1 MGKIRVKTIG
11 EGAEEPKKK
20 VKKEKGSEKTHLP
33 GMGGGE
39 RVVMVGPTEE
49 ELAKIDLPPEEAKE
63 GEEKEKSK
71 QTGGKSKKA
80 SKKKERSK
88 KYTAKIVKLDKN
100 KQYSL
105 KEALG
110 ILSKFEKAGFD
121 ETVELHINTL
131 EGSVSGNMT
140 LPHGTGK
147 KTRVVEATD
156 ELIAEI
162 EKGKISFDI
171 LVAKP
176 EMMPKLAHVAKVL
189 GPRGLMPNP
198 KAGTITEKPEE
209 IIKKFEGGQINFRS
223 ETKAP
228 IVHLTVGRISMGP
241 DKLSENINTAI
252 KAVNKSKI
260 RNVTLKS
267 TMSPGIKLAI

>member
-1 MGKIRVKTIG
+1 MGKIRGKTIG
-11 EGAEEPKKK
+11 EEAEEPKKK

-49 ELAKIDLPPEEAKE
+49 ELEKLEEKKSQE
-63 GEEKEKSK
+63 STEKGEEQSK
-71 QTGGKSKKA
+71 KSKKA

-88 KYTAKIVKLDKN
+88 KYTAKIVTLDKN

-131 EGSVSGNMT
+131 DGSVSGRMS
-140 LPHGTGK
+140 LPHGSGK
-147 KTRVVEATD
+147 KTRVAIATD
-156 ELIAEI
+156 DLILDI
-162 EKGKISFDI
+162 ERGKIDFDV
-171 LVAKP
+171 LVATP
-176 EMMPKLAHVAKVL
+176 QMMPKLAKVAKVL

-209 IIKKFEGGQINFRS
+209 VVKKFEAGQINFKT
-223 ETKAP
+223 EKAP
-228 IVHLTVGRISMGP
+228 IVHLSVGKLSFGP
-241 DKLSENINTAI
+241 AKLSENIETAI
-252 KAVNKSKI
+252 DAINKSKI

-267 TMSPGIKLAI
+267 TMSPGIKIVI

>member
-140 LPHGTGK
+140 LPHGT

-198 KAGTITEKPEE
+198 KAGTITDKPEE

-228 IVHLTVGRISMGP
+228 IVHLMVGKISLGP

-267 TMSPGIKLAI
+267 TMSPGIKIVV

>member
-11 EGAEEPKKK
+11 EEAEEPKKK

-80 SKKKERSK
+80 SKKK
-88 KYTAKIVKLDKN
+88 AKIVTLDKN

-176 EMMPKLAHVAKVL
+176 EMMPKLARVAKVL

-198 KAGTITEKPEE
+198 KAGTITDKPEE

-267 TMSPGIKLAI
+267 TMSPGIKIVV

>member
-11 EGAEEPKKK
+11 EEAEEPKKK

-49 ELAKIDLPPEEAKE
+49 ELEKLEEKKSQE
-63 GEEKEKSK
+63 STEKGEEQSK
-71 QTGGKSKKA
+71 KSKKA

-88 KYTAKIVKLDKN
+88 KYTAKIVTLDKN

-131 EGSVSGNMT
+131 DGSVSGRMS
-140 LPHGTGK
+140 LDHGRGK
-147 KTRVVEATD
+147 KTRVAIATD
-156 ELIAEI
+156 DLILDI
-162 EKGKISFDI
+162 E
-171 LVAKP
+171 
-176 EMMPKLAHVAKVL
+176 
-189 GPRGLMPNP
+189 RG
-198 KAGTITEKPEE
+198 
-209 IIKKFEGGQINFRS
+209 
-223 ETKAP
+223 
-228 IVHLTVGRISMGP
+228 
-241 DKLSENINTAI
+241 
-252 KAVNKSKI
+252 
-260 RNVTLKS
+260 
-267 TMSPGIKLAI
+267 

>member
-1 MGKIRVKTIG
+1 
-11 EGAEEPKKK
+11 
-20 VKKEKGSEKTHLP
+20 
-33 GMGGGE
+33 
-39 RVVMVGPTEE
+39 
-49 ELAKIDLPPEEAKE
+49 
-63 GEEKEKSK
+63 
-71 QTGGKSKKA
+71 
-80 SKKKERSK
+80 
-88 KYTAKIVKLDKN
+88 
-100 KQYSL
+100 
-105 KEALG
+105 
-110 ILSKFEKAGFD
+110 
-121 ETVELHINTL
+121 
-131 EGSVSGNMT
+131 MT

-176 EMMPKLAHVAKVL
+176 EMMPKLARVAKVL

-198 KAGTITEKPEE
+198 KAGTITDKPEE

-267 TMSPGIKLAI
+267 TMSPGIKIVV